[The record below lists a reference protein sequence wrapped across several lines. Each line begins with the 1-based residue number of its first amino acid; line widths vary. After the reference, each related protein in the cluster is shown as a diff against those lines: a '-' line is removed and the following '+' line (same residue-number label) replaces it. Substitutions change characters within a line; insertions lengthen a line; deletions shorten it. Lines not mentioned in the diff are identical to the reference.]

1 MSVQLTPF
9 TVDVHLVDGIPKTT
23 SINVA
28 QVFGK
33 RHDHVLRSIRE
44 LECSNEFRAPNFG
57 EGSYLDAQ
65 GQSRPMYE
73 MTRDGF
79 TFLAMGFTGKEAARW
94 KEAYIAAF
102 NGMAEQ
108 LALGERA
115 DVIIVPKSRYIEMLE
130 RLVFR
135 APRQGSGKPRPWH
148 PEEDA
153 AALDLRAQGLGC
165 ARIGYRLGRSTDSV
179 RNRLRRL
186 GGEL

>member
-1 MSVQLTPF
+1 MSAILPF
-9 TVDVHLVDGIPKTT
+9 TPDVHLVGGIPKTT
-23 SINVA
+23 SHNVA

-33 RHDHVLRSIRE
+33 RHDNVIRSIKNMD
-44 LECSNEFRAPNFG
+44 CSPEFAALNFEASTYIDPNG
-57 EGSYLDAQ
+57 R
-65 GQSRPMYE
+65 SRPMYE
-73 MTRDGF
+73 LTRDGF